1 MQPPHLPP
9 SKHEAVLR
17 WREFDGQTECRFK
30 NLGDFLRTFQYHVS
44 TAYEFCGLF
53 RQRQTG
59 LKCDFFRKWDSHSR
73 DHFGRKVNIREAHNL
88 GLHARHPG

>member
-44 TAYEFCGLF
+44 TAYKVYIKN
-53 RQRQTG
+53 RSA
-59 LKCDFFRKWDSHSR
+59 KSDRK
-73 DHFGRKVNIREAHNL
+73 L
-88 GLHARHPG
+88 